1 MKIPELTLEAK
12 PEPTPIAEPIL
23 VTEPTPETEPG
34 QNALDVRPASTELQN
49 LGPEEQKA
57 VREFAQKINLS
68 DPAVVMQYGAA
79 AQTKIA
85 QFSDS
90 VLQNVRTNQM
100 GAVGKSLT
108 DLVVEIK
115 SFDSQA
121 LEERGGILGKLGGFK
136 RRMEKMAA
144 GYSKVETNINKIQSE
159 LEGHQRQLM
168 KDIHT
173 LNILYDKNQEYFKE
187 LTMYI
192 AAGEEKLDQFFVQEV
207 PVQRQK
213 AESTG
218 DQMEAQILNDMMQ
231 LADRFEKKLHDL
243 KLSRTISIQM
253 APQIRLLQNN
263 DGVLLEKIQSSIVN
277 SIPLWKNQMVL
288 AVGMANSRAALAAQT
303 KVTDMTNTLLQKNS
317 EMLRQGTVDIAQEAE
332 RGIVSIDTIKKSNE
346 NLIATISE
354 VLQIQEQGRQDR
366 TQAEGELVRIEGE
379 LKEALMQASTSR
391 S

>member
-1 MKIPELTLEAK
+1 MAIPELTLDA
-12 PEPTPIAEPIL
+12 PENDA
-23 VTEPTPETEPG
+23 VTEET
-34 QNALDVRPASTELQN
+34 ALTIQPVSAELQN
-49 LGPEEQKA
+49 LDPEEQKA
-57 VREFAQKINLS
+57 VRDFVEKIDLS
-68 DPAVVMQYGAA
+68 DPAVIMQYGAA
-79 AQTKIA
+79 AQNKIA

-100 GAVGKSLT
+100 GAVGKSLS

-115 SFDSQA
+115 SFDATAS
-121 LEERGGILGKLGGFK
+121 EERGGILGKIGGFK
-136 RRMEKMAA
+136 RRMQKMAA
-144 GYSKVETNINKIQSE
+144 GYAKVEGNINRIQSQ

-192 AAGEEKLDQFFVQEV
+192 AAGEEKLDQFMTQDV
-207 PVQRQK
+207 PAQRQK
-213 AESTG
+213 AEEG
-218 DQMEAQILNDMMQ
+218 NNQMEAQVLNDMLQ

-288 AVGMANSRAALAAQT
+288 AVGMENSRAALAAQS
-303 KVTDMTNTLLQKNS
+303 KVTDMTNELLTRNS
-317 EMLRQGTVDIAQEAE
+317 EMLRQGTVEVAKEAE

-346 NLIATISE
+346 NLIATINE

-366 TQAEGELVRIEGE
+366 ANAEGELARIEDE
-379 LKEALMQASTSR
+379 LKQALLNTR
-391 S
+391 K

>member
-1 MKIPELTLEAK
+1 MAIPELTLGTE
-12 PEPTPIAEPIL
+12 EP
-23 VTEPTPETEPG
+23 
-34 QNALDVRPASTELQN
+34 QALEIVEIQPVSTEIQN
-49 LGPEEQKA
+49 LNEEEQQA
-57 VREFAQKINLS
+57 VREFAQKINLK
-68 DPAVVMQYGAA
+68 DPAMILQYGAA

-100 GAVGKSLT
+100 GEVGQSLSS
-108 DLVVEIK
+108 LVVEIK
-115 SFDSQA
+115 SFDASA
-121 LEERGGILGKLGGFK
+121 TEERRGILAKLGGFK

-144 GYSKVETNINKIQSE
+144 GYSKVETNINRIQSE

-173 LNILYDKNQEYFKE
+173 LNVLYDKNHDYFKE

-192 AAGEEKLDQFFVQEV
+192 AAGEEKLDQFLNQEV
-207 PVQRQK
+207 PIQRQK

-231 LADRFEKKLHDL
+231 MADRFEKKLHDL

-288 AVGMANSRAALAAQT
+288 AVGMANSRAALEAQA
-303 KVTDMTNTLLQKNS
+303 KVTDMTNTLLQRNS

-332 RGIVSIDTIKKSNE
+332 RGIVSIDTIKKNNE
-346 NLIATISE
+346 NLIATINE
-354 VLQIQEQGRQDR
+354 VLQIQEKGRQDR
-366 TQAEGELVRIEGE
+366 AQAEDELVRIEGE
-379 LKEALMQASTSR
+379 LKQALLTASVAR
-391 S
+391 R

>member
-1 MKIPELTLEAK
+1 MAIELVLE
-12 PEPTPIAEPIL
+12 PSG
-23 VTEPTPETEPG
+23 TEITE
-34 QNALDVRPASTELQN
+34 VRQEMQRVNTEIQN
-49 LGPEEQKA
+49 LDSEEQKT
-57 VREFAQKINLS
+57 VLEFAKKINLN
-68 DPAVVMQYGAA
+68 DPGMVLQYGAA

-100 GAVGKSLT
+100 GEVGRSLSE
-108 DLVVEIK
+108 LVVEIK
-115 SFDSQA
+115 SFDATADEPKGLFS
-121 LEERGGILGKLGGFK
+121 KLGGIKK
-136 RRMEKMAA
+136 RMDKMAA
-144 GYSKVETNINKIQSE
+144 SYSKAETNISKIQSQ

-173 LNILYDKNQEYFKE
+173 LNILYDKNHDYFKE

-192 AAGEEKLDQFFVQEV
+192 AAGEERLKGFHSQEI

-213 AESTG
+213 AEASG
-218 DQMEAQILNDMMQ
+218 DQMEAQKLNDMLQM
-231 LADRFEKKLHDL
+231 ADRFEKKLHDL

-288 AVGMANSRAALAAQT
+288 AVGLANSKAALEAQS

-317 EMLRQGTVDIAQEAE
+317 EMLRQGTVEIAQEAE

-366 TQAEGELVRIEGE
+366 ANAEDELTRIEGE
-379 LKEALMQASTSR
+379 LKQALLSAVR
-391 S
+391 K

>member
-1 MKIPELTLEAK
+1 MAIPDLVLPTD
-12 PEPTPIAEPIL
+12 EPQPIAQLQPINAE
-23 VTEPTPETEPG
+23 VQPVNTEI
-34 QNALDVRPASTELQN
+34 QN
-49 LGPEEQKA
+49 LGPEEQK
-57 VREFAQKINLS
+57 VVKEFAQKINLN
-68 DPAVVMQYGAA
+68 DPAVVLQYGAA

-90 VLQNVRTNQM
+90 VLQSVRTNQM
-100 GAVGKSLT
+100 GEVGKSLS

-115 SFDSQA
+115 SFDATTS
-121 LEERGGILGKLGGFK
+121 EERKGLLSMLGGFK

-144 GYSKVETNINKIQSE
+144 SYSKVESNINRIQSE
-159 LEGHQRQLM
+159 LESHQRQLM

-173 LNILYDKNQEYFKE
+173 LSLLYDKNQDYFKE

-192 AAGEEKLDQFFVQEV
+192 AAGEEKLDQFFSQEV

-213 AESTG
+213 AETTQ
-218 DQMEAQILNDMMQ
+218 DQMEAQKLNDMLQ

-288 AVGMANSRAALAAQT
+288 AVGLANSRAALAAQS

-366 TQAEGELVRIEGE
+366 AQAETELVRIEDE
-379 LKEALMQASTSR
+379 LKQALLQASTAR
-391 S
+391 A

>member
-1 MKIPELTLEAK
+1 MAIPELTLGVS
-12 PEPTPIAEPIL
+12 EPPVVAPAQPI
-23 VTEPTPETEPG
+23 
-34 QNALDVRPASTELQN
+34 STELQN

-57 VREFAQKINLS
+57 VQAFAQKIDLR
-68 DPAVVMQYGAA
+68 DPGVILQYGAA

-100 GAVGKSLT
+100 GEVGKSLS

-115 SFDSQA
+115 SFDASA
-121 LEERGGILGKLGGFK
+121 TEERKGLLAKLGGFK
-136 RRMEKMAA
+136 RRMDKMAA
-144 GYSKVETNINKIQSE
+144 GYAKVEGNINRIQSE

-173 LNILYDKNQEYFKE
+173 LNVLYDKNHDYFKE

-192 AAGEEKLDQFFVQEV
+192 AAGEEKLEQFFSQEV
-207 PVQRQK
+207 PAQRQK
-213 AESTG
+213 AEATG
-218 DQMEAQILNDMMQ
+218 DQMEAQILNDMLQM
-231 LADRFEKKLHDL
+231 ADRFEKKLHDL

-288 AVGMANSRAALAAQT
+288 AVGLANSRAALAAQS

-366 TQAEGELVRIEGE
+366 SHAEDELVRIEGE
-379 LKEALMQASTSR
+379 LKQALLQASTVR
-391 S
+391 Q

>member
-1 MKIPELTLEAK
+1 MAIPELTLGAVEPEA
-12 PEPTPIAEPIL
+12 AEA
-23 VTEPTPETEPG
+23 
-34 QNALDVRPASTELQN
+34 ALIIQPASAELQN
-49 LGPEEQKA
+49 LGPEEQQA
-57 VREFAQKINLS
+57 VRDFAQKIDLT
-68 DPAVVMQYGAA
+68 DPAVILQYGAA
-79 AQTKIA
+79 AQNKIA

-100 GAVGKSLT
+100 GAVGKSLSE
-108 DLVVEIK
+108 LVVEIK
-115 SFDSQA
+115 SFDAGAS
-121 LEERGGILGKLGGFK
+121 EERGGLLSKLGGFK

-144 GYSKVETNINKIQSE
+144 GYAKVESNINRIQSE

-173 LNILYDKNQEYFKE
+173 LNILYDKNHDYFKE

-192 AAGEEKLDQFFVQEV
+192 AAGEEKLDQFLTQDV
-207 PVQRQK
+207 PTQRQK
-213 AESTG
+213 AETTG
-218 DQMEAQILNDMMQ
+218 DQMEAQKLNDMLQ

-288 AVGMANSRAALAAQT
+288 AVGMATSRAALAAQV

-317 EMLRQGTVDIAQEAE
+317 EMLRQGTVEIAQEAE

-346 NLIATISE
+346 NLISTINE

-366 TQAEGELVRIEGE
+366 AQAENELVRIEGE
-379 LKEALMQASTSR
+379 LKQALMQASTAR
-391 S
+391 G